1 MSELKFTR
9 EDNKQYNT
17 ISINTENAL
26 ITIKTEDYNIINIEK
41 TKFGYKKA
49 TIKII
54 NRDLKEKLKSWETEI
69 NEYLKSEVGTGPI
82 TILYGNKIYTKLS
95 FLFAK
100 KKEHHIKVS
109 SIWVNDQNKPFIQS
123 WYVKHT
129 VWTIII
135 FWFKKIMIVL

>member
-17 ISINTENAL
+17 IHINIENTL
-26 ITIKTEDYNIINIEK
+26 IQIKEEDYNIINTEK

-49 TIKII
+49 TIKL
-54 NRDLKEKLKSWETEI
+54 NNQDLKDKLKSWEAEI
-69 NEYLKSEVGTGPI
+69 NDYLKSEGIEPI

-95 FLFAK
+95 FLLGQK

-109 SIWVNDQNKPFIQS
+109 SIWVNDQNKPFIQL
-123 WYVKHT
+123 WYVKH
-129 VWTIII
+129 IN
-135 FWFKKIMIVL
+135 

>member
-17 ISINTENAL
+17 ININIENAF
-26 ITIKTEDYNIINIEK
+26 ITIKEGDYNITNTEK
-41 TKFGYKKA
+41 TKFGYRRA
-49 TIKII
+49 TIKIT
-54 NRDLKEKLKSWETEI
+54 NQDLKKKLKLWETQI

-82 TILYGNKIYTKLS
+82 TILYGNSIYTKLS

-109 SIWVNDQNKPFIQS
+109 SIWVNDQNKPFIQL
-123 WYVKHT
+123 WYVKH
-129 VWTIII
+129 IN
-135 FWFKKIMIVL
+135 